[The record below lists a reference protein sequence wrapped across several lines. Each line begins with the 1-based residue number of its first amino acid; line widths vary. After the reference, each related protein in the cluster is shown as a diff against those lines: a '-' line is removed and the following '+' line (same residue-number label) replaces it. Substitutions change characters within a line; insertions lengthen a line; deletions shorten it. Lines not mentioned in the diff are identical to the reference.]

1 MRTHFLRQAVRQWED
16 PTWLTVIHVKY
27 DQSNQFRAV
36 LREHRLIVAVEKHRW
51 RGARWVPAGGALPG
65 GDGRGRRRAVTR
77 APPIAAANRHQPR
90 PSLARGA
97 PRCSRPA
104 FSAPR
109 GDSGSQAPFSSRCCC
124 LHRQLPGSLW
134 EGRRVWGRPTRYLF
148 SLALKGHVFPLF
160 VG

>member
-65 GDGRGRRRAVTR
+65 GDCRGRRRAVTR
-77 APPIAAANRHQPR
+77 APGSRRLTATNPGPRSHAVLPGVPAR
-90 PSLARGA
+90 PSLPHAVTLGVRLPSPHDAVVFTVSYLGHCGRGGE
-97 PRCSRPA
+97 C
-104 FSAPR
+104 
-109 GDSGSQAPFSSRCCC
+109 GEG
-124 LHRQLPGSLW
+124 LPDIYSPW
-134 EGRRVWGRPTRYLF
+134 P
-148 SLALKGHVFPLF
+148 
-160 VG
+160 

>member
-1 MRTHFLRQAVRQWED
+1 MGPR
-16 PTWLTVIHVKY
+16 
-27 DQSNQFRAV
+27 
-36 LREHRLIVAVEKHRW
+36 RW
-51 RGARWVPAGGALPG
+51 GFA
-65 GDGRGRRRAVTR
+65 GRGRQGKEKGCNTC
-77 APPIAAANRHQPR
+77 PPIAAANRHQPR

-109 GDSGSQAPFSSRCCC
+109 GDSGSQAPFFSRCRC